1 MILYG
6 NDLKFLSTRLLRQFP
21 HHRKIQSRLGLLL
34 TSDMH
39 LKTKSNFSKQNKK
52 IVKQLLA
59 FLCTLSSCMV
69 NITYA

>member
-1 MILYG
+1 MIVYG
-6 NDLKFLSTRLLRQFP
+6 NDLIFLSTRLLRQFL

-39 LKTKSNFSKQNKK
+39 LKTKSNFSKQKK
-52 IVKQLLA
+52 IVKQLLV
-59 FLCTLSSCMV
+59 FLCTGCMV